1 MHVPVMIA
9 FLAYSSVFVMDTL
22 FQDKVLVLSTF
33 GKKLS
38 SDFST
43 LSVTLKPV
51 NHILRVTPLV
61 HTTCRLRLA
70 NFINILPCRI
80 ASMLVNFASSLI
92 LFDVDPDDEL
102 AEHSF

>member
-38 SDFST
+38 S
-43 LSVTLKPV
+43 
-51 NHILRVTPLV
+51 
-61 HTTCRLRLA
+61 
-70 NFINILPCRI
+70 
-80 ASMLVNFASSLI
+80 
-92 LFDVDPDDEL
+92 
-102 AEHSF
+102 